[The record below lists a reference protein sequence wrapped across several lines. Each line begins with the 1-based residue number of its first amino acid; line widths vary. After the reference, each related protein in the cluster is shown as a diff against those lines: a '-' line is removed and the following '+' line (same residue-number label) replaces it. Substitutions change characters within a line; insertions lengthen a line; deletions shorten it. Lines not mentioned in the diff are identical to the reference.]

1 MPLVL
6 LSDLPDLE
14 IAQGIHAHAVTA
26 ENVTVLHVRIDK
38 GALLP
43 EHAHV
48 NEQVINVIDG
58 QLKLTVQG
66 ETHILEP
73 GKVMVLPSNV
83 PHSGKALTDV
93 KVVDVFYPVREDFR
107 GSKFDGYPGDP
118 NR

>member
-6 LSDLPDLE
+6 LCDLPDLE
-14 IAQGIHAHAVTA
+14 IAQGIHAHAVNA
-26 ENVTVLHVRIDK
+26 ENLTVLHVRIDQ

-48 NEQVINVIDG
+48 NEQVINVVEG
-58 QLKLTVQG
+58 RLELTVEG
-66 ETHILEP
+66 KTHILEP
-73 GKVMVLPSNV
+73 GKVMVLASNV
-83 PHSGKALTDV
+83 PHSGRALTDV

-107 GSKFDGYPGDP
+107 GSKFGGYPGDP